1 MLAEPTLRNSIEL
14 AIETEKIGAKYYQE
28 LTERFSNEPGIKDIF
43 AQLARDE
50 KVHEQQFSELL
61 QSLTGEGKIDQKQQ
75 AYLKAASVS
84 EFFKNDTFKGIAKV
98 ESPEEVMRRAF
109 NFEKSTLFFY
119 SALKEIIG
127 ESKQLDEI
135 IEAEKLH
142 VTNLLAVI
150 LEDAKF
156 RGLQDTF

>member
-1 MLAEPTLRNSIEL
+1 MLAEPTLRKSIEL

-28 LTERFSNEPGIKDIF
+28 LTEKFEKDSVIRDIF

-50 KVHEQQFSELL
+50 KTHEQQFTEILKTLPS
-61 QSLTGEGKIDQKQQ
+61 EGKIDPRQQ
-75 AYLKAASVS
+75 SYLKAASIS
-84 EFFKNDTFKGIAKV
+84 EFFKTDTFKGIAKA
-98 ESPEEVMRRAF
+98 ESSAEVMRRAF

-119 SALKEIIG
+119 SAIREIIG
-127 ESKQLDEI
+127 KSEPLDKI

-142 VTNLLAVI
+142 MTNLMKVI

>member
-1 MLAEPTLRNSIEL
+1 MLDNPTLKNSIEL

-28 LTERFSNEPGIKDIF
+28 LTERFANEPEIKNIF
-43 AQLARDE
+43 AQLAKDE

-61 QSLTGEGKIDQKQQ
+61 KSLPGEGKIDARHH

-84 EFFKNDTFKGIAKV
+84 EFFKTDTFKGIAKV

-127 ESKQLDEI
+127 ESEQLDKI

-142 VTNLLAVI
+142 VTNLMTVI

>member
-1 MLAEPTLRNSIEL
+1 MLEEPTLRKSIQL
-14 AIETEKIGAKYYQE
+14 AIQTEQIGAKYYQE
-28 LTERFSNEPGIKDIF
+28 LTERFEKDKKIRDIF
-43 AQLARDE
+43 AQLAKDE
-50 KVHEQQFSELL
+50 KVHEQQFSEILKTL
-61 QSLTGEGKIDQKQQ
+61 PDEGKIDPRHQ
-75 AYLKAASVS
+75 AYLKAASIS
-84 EFFKNDTFKGIAKV
+84 EFFKNDTFKDIAKV

-119 SALKEIIG
+119 SALSEIIG
-127 ESKQLDEI
+127 ESEQLNEI

-142 VTNLLAVI
+142 VTNLLKVI

>member
-1 MLAEPTLRNSIEL
+1 MLEEPTLRKSIEL
-14 AIETEKIGAKYYQE
+14 AIQTEKIGAKYYQE
-28 LTERFSNEPGIKDIF
+28 LTEKFENDQEIREVF
-43 AQLARDE
+43 AQLAKDE

-61 QSLTGEGKIDQKQQ
+61 KTMPDDEKIDPKQQ
-75 AYLKAASVS
+75 AYLKAASIS
-84 EFFKNDTFKGIAKV
+84 EFFKNDTFKDIAKI

-119 SALKEIIG
+119 SALSEIIG
-127 ESKQLDEI
+127 ESEQLNEI
-135 IEAEKLH
+135 IKAEKLH
-142 VTNLLAVI
+142 VTNLLKVI